1 VGREV
6 RVVRP
11 GFKLN
16 GQAPAVATPPP
27 RLGEHTESIL
37 AELGYDAAAVGALKQ
52 ENVI

>member
-1 VGREV
+1 V
-6 RVVRP
+6 RT

-16 GQAPAVATPPP
+16 GEAPAVVTPPP

-37 AELGYDAAAVGALKQ
+37 AELGYDAAAVGTLKQ